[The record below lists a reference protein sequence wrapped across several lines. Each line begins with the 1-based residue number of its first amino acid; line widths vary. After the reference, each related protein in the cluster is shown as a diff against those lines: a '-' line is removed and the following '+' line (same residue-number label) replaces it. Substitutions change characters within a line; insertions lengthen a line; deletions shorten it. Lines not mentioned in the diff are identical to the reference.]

1 LEYIER
7 NNMINLNSYEK
18 NYMVEVLEND
28 IELTEEDIRRFSN
41 RTDED
46 GKDVLL
52 HLKKQ
57 IKFLKSFIEKLER
70 KQ

>member
-1 LEYIER
+1 
-7 NNMINLNSYEK
+7 MINLNSYEK

-41 RTDED
+41 RTDEN

>member
-1 LEYIER
+1 
-7 NNMINLNSYEK
+7 MINLNSYEK

-70 KQ
+70 KK

>member
-1 LEYIER
+1 
-7 NNMINLNSYEK
+7 MINLNSYEK

-41 RTDED
+41 RTDKD

>member
-1 LEYIER
+1 MEHIER

>member
-1 LEYIER
+1 
-7 NNMINLNSYEK
+7 MINLNSYEK

>member
-1 LEYIER
+1 
-7 NNMINLNSYEK
+7 
-18 NYMVEVLEND
+18 MVEVLEND